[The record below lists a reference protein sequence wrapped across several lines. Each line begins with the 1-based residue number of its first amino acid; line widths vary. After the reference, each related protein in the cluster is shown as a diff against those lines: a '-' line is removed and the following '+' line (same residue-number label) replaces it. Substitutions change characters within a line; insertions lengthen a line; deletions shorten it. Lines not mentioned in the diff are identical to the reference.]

1 MQVTETAAFTGFGIR
16 FAQLPLAMI
25 KPGFFRRDVEQFFKL
40 GIVAVAFSALLGTF
54 AWGYEQKR
62 QAQTWRDLACTYR
75 LADVGRRATFLS
87 VDEQTPAAC
96 SRLSDLGLSVSV
108 QSSGVA
114 AAPDTSIT
122 ARP

>member
-1 MQVTETAAFTGFGIR
+1 
-16 FAQLPLAMI
+16 MI

-40 GIVAVAFSALLGTF
+40 GVVAVAFSALLGTF
-54 AWGYEQKR
+54 AWGYEQRR

-96 SRLSDLGLSVSV
+96 SRLSDLGLGVSV
-108 QSSGVA
+108 QSPGVA
-114 AAPDTSIT
+114 AVPDTSIT

>member
-1 MQVTETAAFTGFGIR
+1 
-16 FAQLPLAMI
+16 MI

-40 GIVAVAFSALLGTF
+40 GIVAVALSALLGTF
-54 AWGYEQKR
+54 AWGYEQRR

-75 LADVGRRATFLS
+75 LADVGRRATFLA

-96 SRLSDLGLSVSV
+96 SRLSDLGLSVPG
-108 QSSGVA
+108 SGVA

>member
-1 MQVTETAAFTGFGIR
+1 
-16 FAQLPLAMI
+16 MI
-25 KPGFFRRDVEQFFKL
+25 KPGFFRRDIEQAFKI
-40 GIVAVAFSALLGTF
+40 GVAAMAFSVFLGTF
-54 AWGYEQKR
+54 VWGYEQRR

-75 LADVGRRATFLS
+75 LADLGRRATFLA

-96 SRLSDLGLSVSV
+96 NRLSELGISV
-108 QSSGVA
+108 QGPGVA